1 MNSERLQ
8 FLLSAYLDGV
18 LAPEEQS
25 ELEHALR
32 GSAAAR
38 TQFWEQTRLH
48 NQLRA
53 VVGEGGEPRMETVM
67 SDNARVVPLQQ
78 SPQTRWL
85 RHPLRALAAAI
96 ALSVLCTSAVWA
108 YAGQLLGQRARFVS
122 LLHAGFEGLGAVP
135 PFGVPDRPGQWSGD
149 YSDLVGAE
157 NGVQPRSGKSMLRF
171 LRADNALGQAGP
183 RNYVAEAIH
192 VVDLRPYG
200 SDLRAGTA
208 QIELAAWFAS
218 AQSVDGIK
226 VRFLLKA
233 ATFSGTPE
241 DAPALWDDASQ
252 ASLSMVQHQMDP
264 SPVEGEWKSLAV
276 SIPVPPQAQ
285 FLVFE
290 CAVMQVSP
298 KLPEG
303 TAVFPAQYVD
313 DVTVRLRQGMPPA
326 SLPAFSG
333 SR

>member
-1 MNSERLQ
+1 
-8 FLLSAYLDGV
+8 
-18 LAPEEQS
+18 
-25 ELEHALR
+25 
-32 GSAAAR
+32 
-38 TQFWEQTRLH
+38 
-48 NQLRA
+48 
-53 VVGEGGEPRMETVM
+53 VGP
-67 SDNARVVPLQQ
+67 QQ
-78 SPQTRWL
+78 APQTLWL

-108 YAGQLLGQRARFVS
+108 YAGQLLGQRARIVS
-122 LLHAGFEGLGAVP
+122 LLHAGFEGLSAVP
-135 PFGVPDRPGQWSGD
+135 PFGVPNRPDQWSGD
-149 YSDLVGAE
+149 YSALVGAE

-171 LRADNALGQAGP
+171 IRADNALEQNGP
-183 RNYVAEAIH
+183 RNYVAEAIY

-200 SDLRAGTA
+200 SELRSGTA

-218 AQSVDGIK
+218 AQVVDGRK

-241 DAPALWDDASQ
+241 DAPVLWEDASQ

-285 FLVFE
+285 FFVFE
-290 CAVMQVSP
+290 CAAMEVNP
-298 KLPEG
+298 KLREG
-303 TAVFPAQYVD
+303 TAVFPAQYLD
-313 DVTVRLRQGMPPA
+313 DVTVRLRQVAPA
-326 SLPAFSG
+326 SSFSAIPS